1 MSLTAYLQKKLG
13 DHALAIASYTMPSVH
28 LGIFSNSPGENGSL
42 SGEISGGSYAR
53 VALTA
58 KMGAADGT
66 TGISQNTSAA
76 TFPVPTAAWG
86 TAAFLGILDSATL
99 GAGNVLW
106 YTQMT
111 NPRVVNNGDAALVF
125 DIGSLS
131 VSIAGLQSIM
141 ITSYLMKKL
150 VDHALG
156 KSSFTMPTAV
166 YHGLLN
172 SNPTIAGTMSSEI
185 NVGGYARQPLAGVIG
200 AIDAT
205 TGIAV
210 NASDLSYPQP
220 TADYPDVNYSFIAD
234 AAGVGA
240 GNMFFAGQL
249 PSMLDITANGAAALF
264 PAGAIRVELD

>member
-1 MSLTAYLQKKLG
+1 MSLTSYAQKKLG
-13 DHALAIASYTMPSVH
+13 DHALAIASYTMPTVR
-28 LGIFSNSPGENGSL
+28 LGLFSASPGENGSL

-53 VALTA
+53 QALTSA
-58 KMGAADGT
+58 MGAADST
-66 TGISQNTSAA
+66 TGIALNTSAI

-86 TAAFLGILDSATL
+86 TVAYLGAIDALTL
-99 GAGNVLW
+99 GTGNVLW

-131 VSIAGLQSIM
+131 FSIAGIQSIM

-150 VDHALG
+150 VDHATG

-172 SNPTIAGTMSSEI
+172 ASPTIAGTMSSEV
-185 NVGGYARQPLAGVIG
+185 NVGGYARRPLAGVIG
-200 AIDAT
+200 AFDSS
-205 TGIAV
+205 TGISV
-210 NASDLSYPQP
+210 NASDLSYPNP

-240 GNMFFAGQL
+240 GNMLFAGQL
-249 PSMLDITANGAAALF
+249 PSMLDIAANGAAALF
-264 PAGAIRVELD
+264 PAGAIRIAID